1 MTEILS
7 KPYPKI
13 NPTDE
18 VYPVLIWQERP
29 EIVRIAIF
37 DHVQKNLPSIS
48 EAHYLPNQILYE
60 SNDFVHE
67 KGLGFTVGSKLYA
80 GIAVFTKNLGRLK
93 TLETKNHKCHIF
105 Y

>member
-1 MTEILS
+1 MTEIIS

-18 VYPVLIWQERP
+18 VYPVLIWTERN
-29 EIVRIAIF
+29 EIVRICIF
-37 DHVQKNLPSIS
+37 DHVQKNIPSIS

-67 KGLGFTVGSKLYA
+67 KGLDYTIGKIYA
-80 GIAVFTKNLGRLK
+80 GVAIFTRGMKRLK